1 MLWDKFKLLENY
13 SIRKLIN
20 IAKFC
25 SNLLKKE
32 SLNLLLLKWFN
43 YDELLEI

>member
-1 MLWDKFKLLENY
+1 MLWDKFKLLEKY

-43 YDELLEI
+43 YEELLEI